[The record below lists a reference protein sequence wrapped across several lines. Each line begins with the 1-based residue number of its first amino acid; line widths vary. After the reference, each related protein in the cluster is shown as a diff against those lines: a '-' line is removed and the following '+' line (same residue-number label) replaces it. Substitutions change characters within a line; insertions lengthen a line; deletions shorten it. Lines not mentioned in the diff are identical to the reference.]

1 MANQKQELLVVAMF
15 VNGSGQKVQSLER
28 TFHRCFLPSF
38 SSLGRGVSEENIKI
52 WKDNGRLTTDVKW
65 WPKLTLPL
73 ARWAEK
79 NATQHKTQKTL
90 KNKKANSKFNYVK
103 RNLIN
108 TFNCKYLTYL
118 YPIKNKIYKD

>member
-1 MANQKQELLVVAMF
+1 M
-15 VNGSGQKVQSLER
+15 NGNMVGSICGR
-28 TFHRCFLPSF
+28 
-38 SSLGRGVSEENIKI
+38 SSINF
-52 WKDNGRLTTDVKW
+52 D
-65 WPKLTLPL
+65 
-73 ARWAEK
+73 
-79 NATQHKTQKTL
+79 ATQHKTQKTL